1 MTATSLLPSPS
12 VPEPVSHDL
21 KVADAV
27 WIATALLHR
36 RDNHKLGFST
46 EDIVATVQALHL
58 TKAAFRSIWQ
68 HVNQHCVAN
77 REPNPNRTRMLYALG
92 KGDRRLFR
100 DGDDY
105 KTARE
110 GSPKHPDWESLP
122 SEYKDL
128 KGWYET
134 AWNHLAEDPLLSLI
148 GSGKDIWADEHADEY
163 VKRLREEW

>member
-1 MTATSLLPSPS
+1 MGTSSIAQYQP
-12 VPEPVSHDL
+12 VAEPISHDL

-36 RDNHKLGFST
+36 RNPQSGGFST
-46 EDIVATVQALHL
+46 EAIVADVQSLHL

-77 REPNPNRTRMLYALG
+77 REPNPNRTRMLYAIG

-100 DGDDY
+100 DGDNY
-105 KTARE
+105 KADRE
-110 GSPKHPDWESLP
+110 GSPTHPDWNSLP
-122 SEYKDL
+122 SEYRDL
-128 KGWYET
+128 QTWYET
-134 AWNHLAEDPLLSLI
+134 EWNHSTEDPLLALI
-148 GSGKDIWADEHADEY
+148 GSGKDIWTDEHADEY